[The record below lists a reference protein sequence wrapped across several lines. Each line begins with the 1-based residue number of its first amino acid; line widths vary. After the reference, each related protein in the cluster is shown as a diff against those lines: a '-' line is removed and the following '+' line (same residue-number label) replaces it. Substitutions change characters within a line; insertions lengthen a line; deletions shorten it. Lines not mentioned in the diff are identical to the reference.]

1 MLENGEP
8 PTSKVFYS
16 ATYRGDKVTSKR
28 RHVTKKR
35 GISESS
41 SGVWNATGQKGPNQK
56 ALDERDAESAVQ
68 NGLQKDKGDFLQPMK
83 THKKANYKQ
92 GPGKFLIP
100 RTTNQVRDT
109 IIIFLR
115 ARYQVALVHTSSSL
129 LNTVLPWGE
138 IKNQKIWPEISFIR
152 N

>member
-35 GISESS
+35 GIS
-41 SGVWNATGQKGPNQK
+41 GPNQK

-129 LNTVLPWGE
+129 LNTVLP
-138 IKNQKIWPEISFIR
+138 
-152 N
+152 